1 MAVIARWCVLVVILA
16 IHTSTSLAHLQQYQ
30 PARLQYQQPRQQYQA
45 PRQQFRPFFRQTQS
59 PAESGPQN
67 LSPADQKKF
76 NDYQRQIQQWQIAVV
91 VPPGSGAQVGPQP
104 PAQGGYPPATGGYPP
119 SQAGPGPAPPG
130 NVWIQVPA
138 GSGTYYPS
146 SGSQYP
152 PPSPPPSPVDPGTQY
167 PAPSPVDPGTQYPA
181 PSPVDPGSQYP
192 PAPPP
197 SQNEVSPP
205 SAIAAPPP
213 EYNPPPPEVLPAP
226 VSEQPYPEPLPP
238 PSNELPPP
246 SGGVPPPPPASS
258 GDNSALKAF
267 CKAPRGQFP
276 SSSCDKFVNCW
287 DDFVVEQDCPAGLY
301 FNEGGFCDYPYNVDC
316 SSRQPGASQ
325 PGSVGPVGGGSPP
338 PSGGFEGNAV
348 GGPVVLP
355 PPESPPPGSV
365 PPQSPPPGE
374 YPPAPPAPGAG
385 AGAGPES
392 GVCPAPYGTYRS
404 KTNCGAFYV
413 CVAGKPYEFV
423 CPAGLNFHE
432 DLKVCDYPYRVECN
446 GVPTNPAP
454 PEPSPEEQ
462 VEPSGEAP
470 PPPPPA
476 PVAESPAP
484 LPPSSPAVS
493 PAVDPS
499 LAGYFGQRKYYSQ
512 YPNYYKSA
520 VGGLQCYGRSNIMY
534 RLTPTCSTVAICQGG
549 VARVMSCPQGM
560 RFDSPTRR
568 CLPAYRARC

>member
-1 MAVIARWCVLVVILA
+1 MTVSRCTLVA
-16 IHTSTSLAHLQQYQ
+16 ASLLLLLDLGTASAHLQQYQ
-30 PARLQYQQPRQQYQA
+30 PSRQQYQAPRQQYQV

-59 PAESGPQN
+59 PVEPAPQN

-91 VPPGSGAQVGPQP
+91 VPPGSGAQVGPQAPAQGGYP
-104 PAQGGYPPATGGYPP
+104 PAQGGYPPASGGYPQ

-152 PPSPPPSPVDPGTQY
+152 APSPVDSGSQY
-167 PAPSPVDPGTQYPA
+167 PAPSPVDPGSQYPA
-181 PSPVDPGSQYP
+181 PSPVDAGSQYP

-238 PSNELPPP
+238 PSNELPPATGPAP
-246 SGGVPPPPPASS
+246 SPVDS
-258 GDNSALKAF
+258 SALKAF

-276 SSSCDKFVNCW
+276 SASCDKFVNCW

-316 SSRQPGASQ
+316 SARQPGGSQ
-325 PGSVGPVGGGSPP
+325 PGSGSVGGGSAVAPP
-338 PSGGFEGNAV
+338 PSSGFEQGNAV

-355 PPESPPPGSV
+355 PPESPPPGS
-365 PPQSPPPGE
+365 E
-374 YPPAPPAPGAG
+374 YPPPAPPAPGAPI
-385 AGAGPES
+385 GPEG
-392 GVCPAPYGTYRS
+392 GVCPSAYGTYRS
-404 KTNCGAFYV
+404 KTNCGAFSV
-413 CVAGKPYEFV
+413 CVAGKPYEFI

-462 VEPSGEAP
+462 AEPSGEAA
-470 PPPPPA
+470 PPA

-484 LPPSSPAVS
+484 APAPAPVA

-512 YPNYYKSA
+512 YPNYKSA
-520 VGGLQCYGRSNIMY
+520 AGNLQCYGRSNIMY

-549 VARVMSCPQGM
+549 IARVLSCPQGM

-568 CLPAYRARC
+568 CMPAYRARC